1 MIRLELLKQGHLY
14 FDGGMGTLLQARG
27 LLPGQ
32 RPDEWNLTH
41 PQIITGLHLDY
52 LKAGCHIL

>member
-32 RPDEWNLTH
+32 RPEEWNLTH
-41 PQIITGLHLDY
+41 P
-52 LKAGCHIL
+52 